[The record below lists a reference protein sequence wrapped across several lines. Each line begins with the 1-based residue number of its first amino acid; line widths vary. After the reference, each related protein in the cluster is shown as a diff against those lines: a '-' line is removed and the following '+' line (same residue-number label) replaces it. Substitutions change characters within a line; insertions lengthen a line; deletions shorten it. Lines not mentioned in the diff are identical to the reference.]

1 MKKVIDVY
9 SFMNTVDVKVYSYDE
24 KVFGDSSDVMEWYSL
39 FFSNYVEYIV
49 NTKNENLIDFLNHS
63 VKSDNHLSDRLEKTN
78 FTIDFEKNLI
88 EKDSIFS
95 IQSCFALSDCLI
107 FTNGSFFF
115 ITCKNDKSTYFY
127 YGD

>member
-49 NTKNENLIDFLNHS
+49 NTKNENLLDFLNHS

-95 IQSCFALSDCLI
+95 IQSFFVLSDCLI

-115 ITCKNDKSTYFY
+115 ITYKNDKSTYFY